1 MGEVVRLPRGSGQE
15 AEAEARAQRAAR
27 FEALERVLRAR
38 PLMGR
43 ADQLRVAEA
52 LWRLLHRAEQGNI
65 RKAQVLRAAG
75 IGTEADST
83 KHLSQYALD
92 PSLPEVRKERARLNK
107 RPHKYREIAEAAARL
122 AGWDAREA
130 VLEVFRETT
139 LAGTRPGQDAAPEY
153 EALARTLREIADAVA
168 AKHGLQE
175 YFREVAESKP
185 NLRVLN
191 DEDEDGPTNKLSPE
205 DIDVYFDHK
214 SDGLDWPIS
223 FHEGSGDRDLHD
235 WGGSVP
241 PYPTVVLGK
250 WDVGDEFR
258 ICIESDAGTDGS
270 GRATPENRTVIGGQY
285 SAELR
290 LCIIPEGPDMIPT
303 GALRVASLFSCQRS
317 WIEGELTGPFI
328 GFDDLISHPDDDTEG
343 SFGITSDKQNVWC
356 RLRCVSGD
364 EPDLIA
370 QYNLGRVRGC
380 RFQPL
385 TGQVCQD
392 WLGIEL
398 YDCDWSPRER
408 PLHVRVLGP
417 ALLDLEYLS
426 GISPF
431 PTDSIASALDRCLSG
446 AGEWDLLALF
456 DERAARLVELLAD
469 AQEDAKR
476 SRSAGYRKLAARLR
490 AMRDGNKAE

>member
-43 ADQLRVAEA
+43 PDQLRVAEA
-52 LWRLLHRAEQGNI
+52 LWRLLHRAEQGNV

-75 IGTEADST
+75 IGTDADST

-92 PSLPEVRKERARLNK
+92 PSLPEERKNRARLNK
-107 RPHKYREIAEAAARL
+107 KPHKYREIAEAAARL

-139 LAGTRPGQDAAPEY
+139 LAGTRPGHEAAPEY

-175 YFREVAESKP
+175 YFREVARSGP
-185 NLRVLN
+185 CLRVLN
-191 DEDEDGPTNKLSPE
+191 NENEDGPKNRLSPG
-205 DIDVYFDHK
+205 DIDVYFDDN
-214 SDGLDWPIS
+214 SDGMDWPIS
-223 FHEGSGDRDLHD
+223 FDGGSGDRDLHD
-235 WGGSVP
+235 WSGSVP
-241 PYPTVVLGK
+241 PYPTIILGK
-250 WDVGDEFR
+250 WSVGDKFR
-258 ICIESDAGTDGS
+258 ICIESVAGTDGS
-270 GRATPENRTVIGGQY
+270 GRVASENRTIIGGEY
-285 SAELR
+285 SVELR
-290 LCIIPEGPDMIPT
+290 LCIVPEGPDMIPT
-303 GALRVASLFSCQRS
+303 GALRVTSLFSCQNY
-317 WIEGELTGPFI
+317 WVEGKVTGPFI
-328 GFDDLISHPDDDTEG
+328 GFDDLISHPDEEYE
-343 SFGITSDKQNVWC
+343 SCSGIMPGKKNVWC
-356 RLRCVSGD
+356 RLRYVSGD

-370 QYNLGRVRGC
+370 QYNLARGRGC
-380 RFQPL
+380 RFLPL

-392 WLGIEL
+392 WLEIEL
-398 YDCDWSPRER
+398 SDCDWSPREK

-417 ALLDLEYLS
+417 ALLDNEFCS

-431 PTDSIASALDRCLSG
+431 PTASIASALDRCLSG

-469 AQEDAKR
+469 AQEGSKR
-476 SRSAGYRKLAARLR
+476 SRAAGYRKLAARLR

>member
-27 FEALERVLRAR
+27 FEALERALRAR

-43 ADQLRVAEA
+43 ADQLRAAEA
-52 LWRLLHRAEQGNI
+52 LWRLLHRAEQGNV

-107 RPHKYREIAEAAARL
+107 RPHKYREIAEAAAGL

-130 VLEVFRETT
+130 VLEVFQETT
-139 LAGTRPGQDAAPEY
+139 LAGTRPGQEAAPEY
-153 EALARTLREIADAVA
+153 EALGRTLREIADAVA
-168 AKHGLQE
+168 TKHGLQE
-175 YFREVAESKP
+175 YFREVARSRP
-185 NLRVLN
+185 CLRVLY
-191 DEDEDGPTNKLSPE
+191 DEDVHGPTDKLRPQ
-205 DIDVYFDHK
+205 DIDVYFDEK

-235 WGGSVP
+235 WYGSVP
-241 PYPTVVLGK
+241 PYPTIVLGK
-250 WDVGDEFR
+250 WNVGGEFR
-258 ICIESDAGTDGS
+258 ICIEPDAGTDRS
-270 GRATPENRTVIGGQY
+270 GRAPPENRTVIGGQY

-303 GALRVASLFSCQRS
+303 GALRIASLFSCVPS
-317 WIEGELTGPFI
+317 WIEDDRTGPFI
-328 GFDDLISHPDDDTEG
+328 GFDDQISHPDEEHE
-343 SFGITSDKQNVWC
+343 SWSGIMPDKKDVWC
-356 RLRCVSGD
+356 RLRRVSGD

-370 QYNLGRVRGC
+370 QYDLRRSRGC
-380 RFQPL
+380 RFLPL

-392 WLGIEL
+392 WLGMEL
-398 YDCDWSPRER
+398 VDSDWPPREK

-431 PTDSIASALDRCLSG
+431 PTASIASELDRCLSG

-469 AQEDAKR
+469 TQEGAKR
-476 SRSAGYRKLAARLR
+476 SRAAGYRKLATRLR